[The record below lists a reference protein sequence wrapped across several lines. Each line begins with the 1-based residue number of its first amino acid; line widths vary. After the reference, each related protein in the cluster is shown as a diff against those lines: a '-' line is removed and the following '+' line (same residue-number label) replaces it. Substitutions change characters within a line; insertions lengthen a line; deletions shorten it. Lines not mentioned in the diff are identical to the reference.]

1 MIKLNLF
8 IIFCVFQF
16 ETFAQSPENYI
27 PTQEV
32 APTSNTDMMP
42 SAVSSNQQID
52 SKLEPT
58 NTMNIQSVPP
68 TNQQGSENQ
77 SAESELQNAQ
87 VIEQASP
94 TTESMSSNTTKTID
108 VKEPNLKRTIAVA
121 PDSGTTKICPEFIEQ
136 LEACTQEK
144 CSGDNCQIRECKFS
158 KVLNQELHTF
168 TIGFQK
174 NSKNGK
180 CNLKHELKNSKEL
193 PIESYNC
200 QFNSLQMRQA
210 KVYYSRFVD
219 LKEFSLEKP
228 ICIEPTADG
237 GRKIASTCEISFD
250 DGLKLINIFDLGK
263 KFNQCQ

>member
-1 MIKLNLF
+1 MVKLNLF
-8 IIFCVFQF
+8 IIFCLFHF
-16 ETFAQSPENYI
+16 ETIAQIPENYI
-27 PTQEV
+27 PTQDE
-32 APTSNTDMMP
+32 APITNTSAQL

-52 SKLEPT
+52 SAVEST
-58 NTMNIQSVPP
+58 NTMNLQSVPS
-68 TNQQGSENQ
+68 TNQPSSENQ
-77 SAESELQNAQ
+77 STESELQNGQ
-87 VIEQASP
+87 VIEQVSSV
-94 TTESMSSNTTKTID
+94 TENMKTETSRTID

-136 LEACTQEK
+136 LDACTKEK
-144 CSGDNCQIRECKFS
+144 CSGDGCQIHECKFS

-219 LKEFSLEKP
+219 IKEFSLEKP

>member
-1 MIKLNLF
+1 MIKINLF

-32 APTSNTDMMP
+32 APTSSTDMMP

-52 SKLEPT
+52 SAVEST
-58 NTMNIQSVPP
+58 NTMNVQSVPP
-68 TNQQGSENQ
+68 PTQPAIENQ
-77 SAESELQNAQ
+77 SAENGLQNGHST
-87 VIEQASP
+87 EQASSTIQTAKP
-94 TTESMSSNTTKTID
+94 DTSTTIE

-121 PDSGTTKICPEFIEQ
+121 PETSEIKICPEFIEQ
-136 LEACTQEK
+136 LEACTKEK
-144 CSGDNCQIRECKFS
+144 CSGDNCKVHECKFA

-219 LKEFSLEKP
+219 IKEFSLEKP
-228 ICIEPTADG
+228 ICIEPTPDG
-237 GRKIASTCEISFD
+237 GRKIASTCEINFD